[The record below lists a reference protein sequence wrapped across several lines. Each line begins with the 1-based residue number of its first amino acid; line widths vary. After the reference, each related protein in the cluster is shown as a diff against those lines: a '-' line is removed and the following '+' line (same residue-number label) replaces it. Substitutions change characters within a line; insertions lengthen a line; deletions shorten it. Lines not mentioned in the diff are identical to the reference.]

1 MSNTPRTIS
10 RPVAASPAAQS
21 QSLTSFFLGAIAI
34 AGTVYSFIAGFW
46 YLGIIILILW
56 IIAANIRIVPQEHA
70 YIIERLGKFKTVWY
84 AGLHVKI
91 PFIDSI
97 VNRISL
103 KEQVFDFPPQPVIT
117 KDNVSVKV
125 DSVVFSKVFDPQKY
139 TYGVEYP
146 IAGLQNLSATTL
158 RSIIGGMELDT
169 TLSSRESIN
178 SQMEAI
184 LDEATD
190 PWGIKVNRVELKNI
204 DPPPAI
210 EEVMT
215 KQMRAERERRQTV
228 LEAQAHQESVV
239 SRAEGDKRAK
249 VLAAEAEKEAK
260 IALAQGEAESIRLVY
275 EAQAQ
280 GLEKLRE
287 AHIDESVLRLKGLEA
302 LRDVADGRATKIYM
316 PTDISKVVST
326 LGVVSEALGIG
337 DSTPVDTSAKPA
349 KAHGGDPCVN
359 EETSAEGRRAAE
371 TGRSI
376 MTDVESRRKS
386 II

>member
-1 MSNTPRTIS
+1 MSYVPKKIS
-10 RPVAASPAAQS
+10 RPAPASPSMAS
-21 QSLTSFFLGAIAI
+21 QSLASVILGFAAIGGMIMSFINGFWGIGIAI
-34 AGTVYSFIAGFW
+34 
-46 YLGIIILILW
+46 LLLW
-56 IIAANIRIVPQEHA
+56 IIIANIRIVPQEHA
-70 YIIERLGKFKTVWY
+70 YIIERLGKFKAVWY

-91 PFIDSI
+91 PFIDNI
-97 VNRISL
+97 VNKISL

-139 TYGVEYP
+139 TYGVENP

-302 LRDVADGRATKIYM
+302 LRDIADGRATKIYM

-326 LGVVSEALGIG
+326 LGVVSESLGIG
-337 DSTPVDTSAKPA
+337 DSTPVDKSDKPVIKHVA
-349 KAHGGDPCVN
+349 DPCVSK
-359 EETSAEGRRAAE
+359 ETSREGRNAAD
-371 TGRSI
+371 TGDSI
-376 MTDVESRRKS
+376 RVDVESRRS
-386 II
+386 VI

>member
-1 MSNTPRTIS
+1 MSNTPRNIS
-10 RPVAASPAAQS
+10 RPVAASPSVNSSAAS
-21 QSLTSFFLGAIAI
+21 SFFIGILAVAGMAASIMKGMWYLAIA
-34 AGTVYSFIAGFW
+34 V
-46 YLGIIILILW
+46 LVLW
-56 IIAANIRIVPQEHA
+56 AIVANIRIVPQEHA
-70 YIIERLGKFKTVWY
+70 YIIERLGKFKSVWY

-91 PFIDSI
+91 PIIDNI

-139 TYGVEYP
+139 TYGVENP

-158 RSIIGGMELDT
+158 RSSIGGMELDT

-326 LGVVSEALGIG
+326 LGVVSESLGIG
-337 DSTPVDTSAKPA
+337 DSTPVDKSAKPV
-349 KAHGGDPCVN
+349 KKPEIDPCLN
-359 EETSAEGRRAAE
+359 EETSKEGRAAAH
-371 TGRSI
+371 TGDAIRV
-376 MTDVESRRKS
+376 DVETHKS
-386 II
+386 VI

>member
-1 MSNTPRTIS
+1 MSNIPRNIS
-10 RPVAASPAAQS
+10 RPVAASPATSS
-21 QSLTSFFLGAIAI
+21 QSVTSLLIGIIAI
-34 AGTVYSFIAGFW
+34 AGIAGAFINGYW
-46 YLGIIILILW
+46 YLGIAVLLLW
-56 IIAANIRIVPQEHA
+56 IIVANIRIVPQEHA

-91 PFIDSI
+91 PVIDNI

-139 TYGVEYP
+139 TYGVENP

-169 TLSSRESIN
+169 TLSSRETIN
-178 SQMEAI
+178 AQMEAI

-204 DPPPAI
+204 DPPPTI

-228 LEAQAHQESVV
+228 LEAQAHQEAVV
-239 SRAEGDKRAK
+239 SRAEGDKKAK
-249 VLAAEAEKEAK
+249 VLAAEAEKEAR

-326 LGVVSEALGIG
+326 LGVVSESLGIG
-337 DSTPVDTSAKPA
+337 DSTPVDKTAKPA
-349 KAHGGDPCVN
+349 KKNDPDPCITV
-359 EETSAEGRRAAE
+359 ETSAEGRAAADTGDAIMADVE
-371 TGRSI
+371 TRRSI
-376 MTDVESRRKS
+376 
-386 II
+386 I

>member
-1 MSNTPRTIS
+1 MNNYPRRVS
-10 RPVAASPAAQS
+10 RPVPSRPAQS
-21 QSLTSFFLGAIAI
+21 SSLTSVL
-34 AGTVYSFIAGFW
+34 
-46 YLGIIILILW
+46 LGILAIGGMIMSISSGIWIVALVILILW
-56 IIAANIRIVPQEHA
+56 VIVANIRIVPQEHA
-70 YIIERLGKFKTVWY
+70 YIIERLGKFKAVWY

-91 PFIDSI
+91 PFIDNI
-97 VNRISL
+97 VNKISL

-139 TYGVEYP
+139 TYGVENP

-326 LGVVSEALGIG
+326 LGVISESLGIG
-337 DSTPVDTSAKPA
+337 DSTPVDKSEKPVKRPEA
-349 KAHGGDPCVN
+349 DPCIHD
-359 EETSAEGRRAAE
+359 ETSAEGRNAAFTGDAIRA
-371 TGRSI
+371 
-376 MTDVESRRKS
+376 DVENRRRT
-386 II
+386 I

>member
-1 MSNTPRTIS
+1 MMKI
-10 RPVAASPAAQS
+10 V
-21 QSLTSFFLGAIAI
+21 LLVI
-34 AGTVYSFIAGFW
+34 
-46 YLGIIILILW
+46 LLLLIILIFR
-56 IIAANIRIVPQEHA
+56 NIRIVPQEHA
-70 YIIERLGKFKTVWY
+70 YVIERLGKFKSVWY

-91 PFIDSI
+91 PFIDNI
-97 VNRISL
+97 VNKISL

-139 TYGVEYP
+139 TYGVENP

-169 TLSSRESIN
+169 TLSSREAIN
-178 SQMEAI
+178 TQMEAI

-204 DPPPAI
+204 DPPSEI

-239 SRAEGDKRAK
+239 SRAEGDKKAK

-275 EAQAQ
+275 EAQAE

-287 AHIDESVLRLKGLEA
+287 AHIDQSVLKLKGLEA

-316 PTDISKVVST
+316 PTEIAGIVST
-326 LGVVSEALGIG
+326 LGVAAESLGIG
-337 DSTPVDTSAKPA
+337 DSIKADSGDDIRIHTEVDPCIKEDTSKEGKEAAKQ
-349 KAHGGDPCVN
+349 
-359 EETSAEGRRAAE
+359 AAE
-371 TGRSI
+371 VAH
-376 MTDVESRRKS
+376 DLESRRKD

>member
-1 MSNTPRTIS
+1 MLTNFLYIITQSCYNQRHVFRMTGTGHERRPAMGYIFMS
-10 RPVAASPAAQS
+10 
-21 QSLTSFFLGAIAI
+21 
-34 AGTVYSFIAGFW
+34 
-46 YLGIIILILW
+46 ILIVILLLL
-56 IIAANIRIVPQEHA
+56 IFINIRIVPQEHA
-70 YIIERLGKFKTVWY
+70 YIIERLGKFHSVWY

-91 PFIDSI
+91 PFFDQI
-97 VNRISL
+97 VNKISL

-139 TYGVEYP
+139 TYGVENP

-169 TLSSRESIN
+169 TLSSRETIN

-204 DPPPAI
+204 DPPREI

-239 SRAEGDKRAK
+239 SRAEGDKKAK

-275 EAQAQ
+275 EAQAD

-316 PTDISKVVST
+316 PTDITKVVST
-326 LGVVSEALGIG
+326 LGVVSESLGIG
-337 DSTPVDTSAKPA
+337 DATPVDNSAKPA
-349 KAHGGDPCVN
+349 PVVEVDPCIN
-359 EETSAEGRRAAE
+359 EETSKEGKHAAA
-371 TGRSI
+371 TGDAIR
-376 MTDVESRRKS
+376 TDIESRRKDL
-386 II
+386 I

>member
-1 MSNTPRTIS
+1 M
-10 RPVAASPAAQS
+10 VAI
-21 QSLTSFFLGAIAI
+21 LIIL
-34 AGTVYSFIAGFW
+34 FIV
-46 YLGIIILILW
+46 LVIIIR
-56 IIAANIRIVPQEHA
+56 NVRIVPQEHA
-70 YIIERLGKFKTVWY
+70 YVIERLGKFQTIWY
-84 AGLHVKI
+84 AGIHVKI
-91 PFIDSI
+91 PFIDNI
-97 VNRISL
+97 VNKISL

-125 DSVVFSKVFDPQKY
+125 DSVVFAKIFDPQKY
-139 TYGVEYP
+139 TYGVENP

-169 TLSSRESIN
+169 TLSSREAIN

-190 PWGIKVNRVELKNI
+190 PWGIKVTRVELKNI
-204 DPPPAI
+204 DPPSEI

-239 SRAEGDKRAK
+239 SRAEGDKKAK

-275 EAQAQ
+275 EAQAE

-287 AHIDESVLRLKGLEA
+287 AHIDESVLKLKGLEA
-302 LRDVADGRATKIYM
+302 LRDVADGKATKIYM
-316 PTDISKVVST
+316 PTEITGLVST
-326 LGVVSEALGIG
+326 LGVAAEALGVG
-337 DSTPVDTSAKPA
+337 DASKPDPGA
-349 KAHGGDPCVN
+349 QHKVQQAEDPCVR
-359 EETSAEGRRAAE
+359 ETSSDVTKKAATQGSAVAE
-371 TGRSI
+371 
-376 MTDVESRRKS
+376 DLESRRKDVL
-386 II
+386 